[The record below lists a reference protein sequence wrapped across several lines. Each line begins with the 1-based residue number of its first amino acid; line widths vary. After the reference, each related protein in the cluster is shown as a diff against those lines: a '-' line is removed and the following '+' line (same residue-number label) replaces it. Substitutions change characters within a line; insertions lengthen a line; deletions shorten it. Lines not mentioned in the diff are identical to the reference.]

1 MAILTLKQ
9 VKDQLNFTDD
19 IGDIDDDL
27 LTLKMNAAQNYAESL
42 LGYKIEER
50 FGGEGKEPI
59 PPALQEA
66 VCELAAWWYEK
77 REGSVTGTIVTE
89 LPNAFSDIIRNFRDW
104 TF

>member
-1 MAILTLKQ
+1 MSILTLKQ

-27 LTLKMNAAQNYAESL
+27 LTLKMQAAQNYVESL

-50 FGGEGKEPI
+50 YGSDGKEPI

-66 VCELAAWWYEK
+66 VCQIAAWWYEQ
-77 REGSVTGTIVTE
+77 REAVGGVISSIPHGCD
-89 LPNAFSDIIRNFRDW
+89 DIIRSFRDW

>member
-50 FGGEGKEPI
+50 FGGEGQEPI

-66 VCELAAWWYEK
+66 VCEIAAWWYEQ
-77 REGSVTGTIVTE
+77 REAVGGVLAPVPHGFDE
-89 LPNAFSDIIRNFRDW
+89 IIRNFRDW